1 LFCREKKKEKEEEEE
16 AFVLELFNGKLGDR
30 IRVWAG

>member
-16 AFVLELFNGKLGDR
+16 AFVLGLFNGKLGDR
-30 IRVWAG
+30 IGVWAG